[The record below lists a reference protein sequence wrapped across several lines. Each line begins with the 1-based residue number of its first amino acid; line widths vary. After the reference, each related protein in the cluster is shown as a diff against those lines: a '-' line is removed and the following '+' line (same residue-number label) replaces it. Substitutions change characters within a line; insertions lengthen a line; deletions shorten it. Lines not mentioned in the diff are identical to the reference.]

1 MLGIR
6 EFDPLRDHDAVRSC
20 AIELQDFEREFDS
33 RLPPGERIADRY
45 LDLMFR
51 RCAEFDGVV
60 LVAEVDGAVT
70 GFVSVW
76 TRYRSSEPNDDAAEH
91 GLVSDLVVSAKHR
104 GRGIGRALL
113 RAAEARARQAGAD
126 TLRVWVKAGNTSAL
140 SLYSAE
146 GFENSEIYL
155 EKRLA

>member
-1 MLGIR
+1 MLEIR
-6 EFDPLRDHDAVRSC
+6 EFDPLRDHDDVRSC
-20 AIELQDFEREFDS
+20 AIELQDFEREIDP
-33 RLPPGERIADRY
+33 RTPPGEQIVDRY

-60 LVAEVDGAVT
+60 LVAEADGAVS

-76 TRYRSSEPNDDAAEH
+76 TRYRSSEPEDDPAEH
-91 GLVSDLVVSAKHR
+91 AYVSDLVVTERHR

-113 RAAEARARQAGAD
+113 RAAEVRARQAGVESLPVA
-126 TLRVWVKAGNTSAL
+126 VKAGNKGAL

-146 GFENSEIYL
+146 GFENSALYL

>member
-1 MLGIR
+1 MLVIR
-6 EFDPLRDHDAVRSC
+6 EFDSLRDHDAVRSC
-20 AIELQDFEREFDS
+20 AVELQDFERELDP
-33 RLPPGERIADRY
+33 RMPPGEQITDRY

-60 LVAEVDGAVT
+60 LVAEADGAVT

-76 TRYRSSEPNDDAAEH
+76 TRYRSLEPNDDAAEH

-126 TLRVWVKAGNTSAL
+126 TLRVWVKAGNASAL

>member
-1 MLGIR
+1 
-6 EFDPLRDHDAVRSC
+6 
-20 AIELQDFEREFDS
+20 
-33 RLPPGERIADRY
+33 
-45 LDLMFR
+45 MFR

-60 LVAEVDGAVT
+60 LVAEADGVVT

-76 TRYRSSEPNDDAAEH
+76 TRYRSPEPNDDPAEH
-91 GLVSDLVVSAKHR
+91 GYVSDLVVSAKHR
-104 GRGIGRALL
+104 GSGIGRALL

-126 TLRVWVKAGNTSAL
+126 RLRVSVKAGNTNAL

>member
-20 AIELQDFEREFDS
+20 AIELQDFERELDP
-33 RLPPGERIADRY
+33 RMPPGEQIADPY

-76 TRYRSSEPNDDAAEH
+76 ARYRSSEPDDDPAEH
-91 GLVSDLVVSAKHR
+91 GYVSDLVVSAKYR

-126 TLRVWVKAGNTSAL
+126 TLRVSAKAGNTSAL
-140 SLYSAE
+140 SLYSTE

>member
-1 MLGIR
+1 MLEIR

-20 AIELQDFEREFDS
+20 AIELQDYERALDP
-33 RLPPGERIADRY
+33 RIPPGEQIADRY
-45 LDLMFR
+45 LDLMLR

-60 LVAEVDGAVT
+60 LVAEADGAVT

-76 TRYRSSEPNDDAAEH
+76 TRYRSSEPDDDPAEH
-91 GLVSDLVVSAKHR
+91 GYVSDLVVSAKHR

-126 TLRVWVKAGNTSAL
+126 TLRVSVKAGNTNAL

-146 GFENSEIYL
+146 GFESSEIYL

>member
-6 EFDPLRDHDAVRSC
+6 EFDSLRDHDAVRSC
-20 AIELQDFEREFDS
+20 AIELQDFERELDP
-33 RLPPGERIADRY
+33 RIPPGEQIADRY
-45 LDLMFR
+45 LDRMFR

-60 LVAEVDGAVT
+60 LVAEADGSVS

-76 TRYRSSEPNDDAAEH
+76 TRYRSSEPADDPAEH
-91 GLVSDLVVSAKHR
+91 GYVSDLVVSAGHR

-113 RAAEARARQAGAD
+113 RAAEARARQAGVD
-126 TLRVWVKAGNTSAL
+126 TLRVSVKAGNTSAL

>member
-1 MLGIR
+1 MFGIR

-20 AIELQDFEREFDS
+20 AIELQDFEREFDP
-33 RLPPGERIADRY
+33 RPPPGEQIADRY

-51 RCAEFDGVV
+51 RCSEFDGVV

-126 TLRVWVKAGNTSAL
+126 TLRVAVKAGNTSAL
-140 SLYSAE
+140 SLYSGE
-146 GFENSEIYL
+146 GFQTLEIYL

>member
-6 EFDPLRDHDAVRSC
+6 EFDPLRDHDAVRGC
-20 AIELQDFEREFDS
+20 AIELQDFERELDP
-33 RLPPGERIADRY
+33 RMPPGEKIADRY

-60 LVAEVDGAVT
+60 LVAEADGAVS

-76 TRYRSSEPNDDAAEH
+76 TRYRSSEPEDDPAEY
-91 GLVSDLVVSAKHR
+91 GYVSDLVVSARHR

-113 RAAEARARQAGAD
+113 RAAEARARQAGVD
-126 TLRVWVKAGNTSAL
+126 TLRVSVKAGNTSAL
-140 SLYSAE
+140 SLYSVE
-146 GFENSEIYL
+146 GFENSEIDL

>member
-1 MLGIR
+1 MLRIR

-20 AIELQDFEREFDS
+20 AIELQDFERGLDPRIPS
-33 RLPPGERIADRY
+33 GEQIADRY

-60 LVAEVDGAVT
+60 LVAEVDGAVS

-76 TRYRSSEPNDDAAEH
+76 TRYRSSEPNDGPAEH
-91 GLVSDLVVSAKHR
+91 GYVSDLVVSEKHR

-113 RAAEARARQAGAD
+113 RAAEARSRQAGVD
-126 TLRVWVKAGNTSAL
+126 TLRVSVKASNTGAL

-146 GFENSEIYL
+146 GFENLEIYL